1 MLRLL
6 GAAVLLL
13 ATADAFTPVDTDC
26 IKWVC
31 VGCGPPPPPSK
42 TPPVMA
48 TPLVVGHQV
57 QGDNSIDFQEI
68 CTKYDGSKLGHR
80 NGNDERV
87 HVYGS
92 CWIYDHEQIGK
103 ECECRRGSEQPACAV
118 CRLLPVHRAWTA
130 RLALWPL
137 LLCCLQQVQE
147 TLSTH
152 RPCRRSPRT
161 CACTCTDWLA
171 TYNKMNLTWQP
182 FIAGMTPPTNTYK
195 INGLH
200 VGRNHGN
207 ETNACDGN
215 HPKAAPYCM
224 TGE

>member
-6 GAAVLLL
+6 SAAALLL

-103 ECECRRGSEQPACAV
+103 GY
-118 CRLLPVHRAWTA
+118 
-130 RLALWPL
+130 
-137 LLCCLQQVQE
+137 
-147 TLSTH
+147 
-152 RPCRRSPRT
+152 
-161 CACTCTDWLA
+161 WLA
-171 TYNKMNLTWQP
+171 TASPSACNFCCQASSVT
-182 FIAGMTPPTNTYK
+182 ASTYK
-195 INGLH
+195 EIS
-200 VGRNHGN
+200 
-207 ETNACDGN
+207 
-215 HPKAAPYCM
+215 AAGASNCSIAV
-224 TGE
+224 T

>member
-6 GAAVLLL
+6 SAAVLLL

-103 ECECRRGSEQPACAV
+103 
-118 CRLLPVHRAWTA
+118 
-130 RLALWPL
+130 
-137 LLCCLQQVQE
+137 
-147 TLSTH
+147 
-152 RPCRRSPRT
+152 
-161 CACTCTDWLA
+161 DYWLA
-171 TYNKMNLTWQP
+171 TYNKMNLTWKPYIVGQKAP
-182 FIAGMTPPTNTYK
+182 SNTYR
-195 INGLH
+195 INGLL

-207 ETNACDGN
+207 ETNA
-215 HPKAAPYCM
+215 
-224 TGE
+224 